1 MEGQKRGKK
10 DRTKG
15 PLGPIGNG
23 MLTLNV
29 GIENMAK
36 LRRFKRGTIEV
47 GKGGKSDWS
56 AKEWRSGKKAMEV
69 GEKGNGAMDLGRGKK
84 V

>member
-1 MEGQKRGKK
+1 MEGQKPGKK
-10 DRTKG
+10 DTTKG

-56 AKEWRSGKKAMEV
+56 AKEWSSVRKTMAV
-69 GEKGNGAMDLGRGKK
+69 
-84 V
+84 